1 MRNKN
6 KQLLIANVHPLRLCS
21 TILFQISKVLL
32 IRPFPAEREKNKL
45 WGSWERKYNCAYT
58 NGWHV
63 IFAHVT
69 DLRIKCYARIS
80 PHFFNKVLNWRPF
93 PAIDEKTKIPTPS
106 FFRKIRTRRFRYLIF
121 SQQTLHGCRNDLP
134 LNSHVLSTSSV
145 LRNFS
150 WRGSFSAIWWSFVF
164 GVRFLWRQSLTP
176 YSCVQTNV
184 LAKFVDM
191 ICIFFCKDPVRS
203 AGRGVLSNTLPQFFH
218 HLYTSGGPARCA
230 RYASGET
237 IGTSQHVSSL
247 GNLKNTRKRQPYQ
260 MLVMGNWNITSG

>member
-191 ICIFFCKDPVRS
+191 ICIFFYSSWYTWYAYFFAYSSTRTLNLYVM
-203 AGRGVLSNTLPQFFH
+203 ALNIYYQLSRLDI
-218 HLYTSGGPARCA
+218 GG
-230 RYASGET
+230 
-237 IGTSQHVSSL
+237 
-247 GNLKNTRKRQPYQ
+247 NKLKWFYHFWLCTTTP
-260 MLVMGNWNITSG
+260 GHIHIH

>member
-93 PAIDEKTKIPTPS
+93 PAIDEKPKHSHTFVFSKNPDETFFVIWSFLSKLSTAVETTYRCTVTYSPPVAYAEIFHGEVHSVAYGGRLYLVCAFCDVWRHILVFKLTFWWSLLTWYAYSSTRNQFGLQAEGSYRTLCLS
-106 FFRKIRTRRFRYLIF
+106 FFISYTQVRFRTARPI
-121 SQQTLHGCRNDLP
+121 RI
-134 LNSHVLSTSSV
+134 
-145 LRNFS
+145 
-150 WRGSFSAIWWSFVF
+150 WRGNWDIATCFV
-164 GVRFLWRQSLTP
+164 
-176 YSCVQTNV
+176 
-184 LAKFVDM
+184 
-191 ICIFFCKDPVRS
+191 
-203 AGRGVLSNTLPQFFH
+203 
-218 HLYTSGGPARCA
+218 SGILEKHA
-230 RYASGET
+230 
-237 IGTSQHVSSL
+237 
-247 GNLKNTRKRQPYQ
+247 
-260 MLVMGNWNITSG
+260 